1 MSMSD
6 QWDSRLAAALVTQGV
21 ADEEAVRGALEAA
34 SRAKVPLLQALSQ
47 RDPAAAVEGL
57 AVLGRLARMEVV
69 DFYKRPPDPATVR
82 SLPAQIARPALAVAA
97 WPHQDQGKV
106 VVAFATPPGELEM
119 ARVSGALGSQV
130 HPVLAAADSIL
141 RVLSLAY
148 GRNGAAPAA
157 IEPTTPVPRPE
168 AATPLPH
175 LDQLLERLLAEGGSD
190 LHLTVGKE
198 PSVRVHGALRPLEG
212 MPALEPEPLRALL
225 FDAIHPSKRERFE
238 EQKELDTAYAIP
250 GLGRFRMNLFVQRG
264 AVGAVIRAIP
274 DHVPELDSLGLP
286 EIVKELADRPRGLV
300 LVTGP
305 TGSGKSTTLAAMVDR
320 INRSKPVHIMTVE
333 DPIEHVHDHQRAVV
347 NQREVGS
354 DTVTFAE
361 ALRHVLRQDPD
372 VILVGEMRDLE
383 TISAALTAAETGH
396 LVFGTLHTQDAA
408 QSVDRM
414 VDVFPPGQQAQ
425 VRMMLS
431 TTLQGIVCQQLLP
444 TVDNDGRVVAVEVL
458 VATPAIRS
466 MVREAKAQQIPS
478 ALQAG
483 AVHGMVSMDQS
494 LAKLVRAGKITDSV
508 AYSRCASAEDLRR
521 LLAGGR

>member
-1 MSMSD
+1 MSPRD
-6 QWDSRLAAALVTQGV
+6 QWDRRLAAALVTEGV
-21 ADEEAVRGALEAA
+21 ATEEAVREALEAA
-34 SRAKVPLLQALSQ
+34 SDAQVPLLQALA
-47 RDPAAAVEGL
+47 RHDPAAATEGL
-57 AVLGRLARMEVV
+57 SLLGRLSRMEVV
-69 DFYKRPPDPATVR
+69 DFYKQPPDPATVR
-82 SLPAQIARPALAVAA
+82 SLPAQIARPVLAVAVRA
-97 WPHQDQGKV
+97 DKEAGKV
-106 VVAFATPPGELEM
+106 VVAFATPPGELEV
-119 ARVSGALGSQV
+119 ARVSGALGSKV
-130 HPVLAAADSIL
+130 HPVLAAPDAIR
-141 RVLSLAY
+141 RVIDLAY
-148 GRNGAAPAA
+148 GQDGASPGTSEASTPA
-157 IEPTTPVPRPE
+157 PRPE
-168 AATPLPH
+168 ATSPLPH

-190 LHLTVGKE
+190 LHLTVGKQ
-198 PSVRVHGALRPLEG
+198 PSVRVHGALRPLDG
-212 MPALEPEPLRALL
+212 APVLEPEPLRALL
-225 FDAIHPSKRERFE
+225 FDALHPSKRERFE
-238 EQKELDTAYAIP
+238 ERKELDTAYAIP

-274 DHVPELDSLGLP
+274 DHVPELESLGLP

-320 INRSKPVHIMTVE
+320 INQSKPVHIMTVE
-333 DPIEHVHDHQRAVV
+333 DPIEHVHDHGRAVV

-354 DTVTFAE
+354 DTVSFAE

-414 VDVFPPGQQAQ
+414 VDVFPPSQQAQ

-466 MVREAKAQQIPS
+466 MIREAKAQQIPS

-508 AYSRCASAEDLRR
+508 AYSRCASSEDLRR
-521 LLAGGR
+521 LLAAGR